1 MFDAKS
7 DDGRCQNVQANTI
20 AEFSKQPYSDWF
32 EPSNWIREG
41 EISPIPHQEQVPCRY
56 DAVVIPQ
63 ESAPKVNK
71 KIENKILSIR
81 FPLEAK
87 AKIGLQSFV
96 IVLVCTATP
105 ILLLFTWFPQRLN
118 EFLQILDRYDSKYVF
133 SGEARHA
140 KFSCVLILRLYLDYL
155 QRFAKEDLGKT

>member
-1 MFDAKS
+1 MHLCLGEVVFDAKS
-7 DDGRCQNVQANTI
+7 DNGRCQNIQENTI

-56 DAVVIPQ
+56 DTVVIPQ

-71 KIENKILSIR
+71 KIENKILSIL

-87 AKIGLQSFV
+87 AKKGCRV
-96 IVLVCTATP
+96 
-105 ILLLFTWFPQRLN
+105 LLLVLFVQRHPFFYFSLGFPR
-118 EFLQILDRYDSKYVF
+118 
-133 SGEARHA
+133 G
-140 KFSCVLILRLYLDYL
+140 
-155 QRFAKEDLGKT
+155 